1 MLRKKIY
8 LNLFCSSTFLIK
20 WVLFICIYLFYTS
33 IASAQ
38 NFHFSANIGAA
49 NYYGELQEK
58 VFTFNQPGVAVGVG
72 LTYEITAQLNARANV
87 TFAKVNGADAQS
99 IKSKDR
105 NLSFSSP
112 ITELSVGLQ
121 YDFLNLYNSSISPY
135 VFVGVAVFKFNPSTI
150 DSLGKKTFLQ
160 PLSTEGQGFVTGVNK
175 YKLTDFSIPFGGGL
189 RFAINDDVRLGAEV
203 GIRKTF
209 TDYID
214 DVSGFYADETALLL
228 NRGPK
233 AVELAFRG
241 DELNKGLTNPGA
253 ANNRGSIKSKDW
265 YYFSTISL
273 SFRIKSK
280 QSSRTSHGK
289 SRVDC
294 PRKF

>member
-1 MLRKKIY
+1 MLHKKKIKV
-8 LNLFCSSTFLIK
+8 LFCCSNNLTKFFLLICYYFFTAHSTK
-20 WVLFICIYLFYTS
+20 
-33 IASAQ
+33 AQ
-38 NFHFSANIGAA
+38 NFHFSAHVGSA

-58 VFTFNQPGVAVGVG
+58 MFTFNQAGGAFGVG
-72 LTYEITAQLNARANV
+72 LSYEITAQLYARANL
-87 TFAKVNGADAQS
+87 TFAKVNGSDAQS

-112 ITELSVGLQ
+112 ITELSLGLQ
-121 YDFLNLYNSSISPY
+121 YDFLNLYNKSISPY
-135 VFVGVAVFKFNPSTI
+135 FFVGVAAFKFNPNTL

-160 PLSTEGQGFVTGVNK
+160 PLSTEGQGFLTGVNK
-175 YKLTDFSIPFGGGL
+175 YKLSDFSIPFGGGL
-189 RFAINDDVRLGAEV
+189 HFAINDDVRLGAEV

-214 DVSGFYADETALLL
+214 DVSGFYVDESVLLA

-253 ANNRGSIKSKDW
+253 ASNRGSIKSKDW
-265 YYFSTISL
+265 YYFSTISI
-273 SFRIKSK
+273 SFRINNK
-280 QSSRTSHGK
+280 QGSGAFHGK